1 MLKLIV
7 YGISDIFY
15 KHKYTAFLH
24 KTTNFAKWISSFKQ
38 QTPTELPVPD

>member
-15 KHKYTAFLH
+15 KHILHFSH